1 MAPPCALRGSAAE
14 KGTANYLH
22 SEITKNGQQ
31 QMFSTETPPHSRRK
45 SFKAFTKQLV
55 NPTLRQQHQPLP
67 NPSSMSDRIPLD
79 QNNNS
84 NSKTNNTENHQLPP
98 SATLILGQ
106 TSKINPRLPRPSA
119 TAISLSS
126 VPYSYAYGA
135 AGSPPQ
141 PGTKKPFNSAQTV
154 DTTDSI
160 SPRSRSSRGRQAPT
174 YPDDMS
180 VASASSD
187 KNAPEPAHIRY
198 ARLNQRLQNTGSA
211 NAPNPALPKVV
222 VPKPSSTL
230 LNDTSVNIASA
241 FERAQ
246 LASRTKN
253 NSSNHNTNADQQA
266 QQNNNNDN
274 HHTRPEIHQDRQNLT
289 ASIDQDNIQYTNNE
303 QLNENQQLNKKRK
316 KNRRSIDP
324 SYRYRP
330 GDSAT
335 SDSEAGEGIAD
346 KRMRREKKARLEQE
360 KLDAQPGTAK
370 KRAVSKRRRTSSRRS
385 NGSDD
390 LTDSNEDTGP
400 VRYCLLLIFC
410 EQWAYLF
417 SQFSDA
423 SERENTHRRN
433 DGPSRDPPE
442 VGLARPGRQ
451 SVQRIDTDITHH
463 PARKSQPSATFYL
476 SDPEASQPPEGE
488 GSRDQSHDHELTAG
502 TTEESSRS
510 VLRLSGDS
518 YDFAEEE
525 RIVRALGDQIRQQP
539 QSAADASIDD
549 GSTSERHRQESSANS
564 SWAGPSRD
572 RTRSDEASHHSDAGM
587 REIEEIVASSR
598 QAARRK
604 PEKPRVLP
612 LPLPHQKKAIS
623 PIAEET
629 AHELREQPKTS
640 LFTSMLDGLGSRC
653 GKQLATLLSFIFQHE
668 FWNRFTWL
676 VLLGSTVLALLI
688 SLVSHI
694 LILSRGLISSL
705 LTRHFSPPFYLLR
718 CADSY
723 NTGDINFSLLPLF
736 SSSKRTSP
744 TFSAPMAEI
753 HDLAELIER
762 LRSLESVVSTISV
775 EQHQD
780 SQNLQQSI
788 IRDKKELDYKVGRLE
803 LKLEEEEKVR
813 SGLEDKVQRKLDQGV
828 KGLRSDLESVIIG
841 HRHDHGQ
848 LEKLKQVL
856 DGLGGRLESLDSSNS
871 NSVTR
876 EEARVMIEQLWS
888 VKGRDGFADADN
900 LKQAVLKATL
910 KQIEQDGYVTKTE
923 IGQLLESELR
933 VMGAGFEQQLD
944 SRLEKIRQELN
955 APRSRTRNLDAN
967 VGGGAVMESVQEMI
981 EEAIERYSQDGI
993 GKRDF
998 ALYSG
1003 GARVIPQLTSKT
1015 YEISVKTWSQKFI
1028 GFITGAESVIR
1039 GRGPITALSPEV
1051 ELGKCWPIPGSTGQ
1065 LAVYLSRKILIT
1077 EVSIEHVSKSL
1088 AYELDS
1094 SPREIEV
1101 WSIDDSKKLLDI
1113 VYDPNLPSRIQT
1125 FAIPSELNYLTST
1138 SADSDD
1144 DQAVSSSHQ
1153 DDHLPT
1159 HTAPILRQG
1168 VLFKIK
1174 SNHGNPY
1181 YTCIYRIRVH
1191 GLMESE
1197 LNSK

>member
-1 MAPPCALRGSAAE
+1 
-14 KGTANYLH
+14 
-22 SEITKNGQQ
+22 
-31 QMFSTETPPHSRRK
+31 
-45 SFKAFTKQLV
+45 
-55 NPTLRQQHQPLP
+55 
-67 NPSSMSDRIPLD
+67 
-79 QNNNS
+79 
-84 NSKTNNTENHQLPP
+84 
-98 SATLILGQ
+98 
-106 TSKINPRLPRPSA
+106 
-119 TAISLSS
+119 
-126 VPYSYAYGA
+126 
-135 AGSPPQ
+135 
-141 PGTKKPFNSAQTV
+141 
-154 DTTDSI
+154 
-160 SPRSRSSRGRQAPT
+160 
-174 YPDDMS
+174 
-180 VASASSD
+180 
-187 KNAPEPAHIRY
+187 
-198 ARLNQRLQNTGSA
+198 
-211 NAPNPALPKVV
+211 
-222 VPKPSSTL
+222 
-230 LNDTSVNIASA
+230 
-241 FERAQ
+241 
-246 LASRTKN
+246 
-253 NSSNHNTNADQQA
+253 
-266 QQNNNNDN
+266 
-274 HHTRPEIHQDRQNLT
+274 
-289 ASIDQDNIQYTNNE
+289 
-303 QLNENQQLNKKRK
+303 
-316 KNRRSIDP
+316 
-324 SYRYRP
+324 
-330 GDSAT
+330 
-335 SDSEAGEGIAD
+335 
-346 KRMRREKKARLEQE
+346 MRREKKARLEQE
-360 KLDAQPGTAK
+360 KLDAQSGTAK

-390 LTDSNEDTGP
+390 LTDSDEDTGP
-400 VRYCLLLIFC
+400 GIAATRGRRIPK
-410 EQWAYLF
+410 ENPT
-417 SQFSDA
+417 DNA
-423 SERENTHRRN
+423 SERENIHRRN
-433 DGPSRDPPE
+433 DGPSRKRAPSNYQRPDARSDLNQDDPPE
-442 VGLARPGRQ
+442 VGFARPSRQ
-451 SVQRIDTDITHH
+451 SVQRIDTDITPH

-488 GSRDQSHDHELTAG
+488 GSRNQSHEFTAG

-525 RIVRALGDQIRQQP
+525 RIVKALGDQIRPQP
-539 QSAADASIDD
+539 PSAADASIDD
-549 GSTSERHRQESSANS
+549 GSTSERHRQESSAHS

-572 RTRSDEASHHSDAGM
+572 RTRSDEAPYHSDAGM

-598 QAARRK
+598 QAAHRK

-629 AHELREQPKTS
+629 AHELRAQPKTS

-653 GKQLATLLSFIFQHE
+653 GRQLASFLSCIFQPE

-676 VLLGSTVLALLI
+676 VLLGSTALALLI
-688 SLVSHI
+688 N
-694 LILSRGLISSL
+694 
-705 LTRHFSPPFYLLR
+705 
-718 CADSY
+718 SY
-723 NTGDINFSLLPLF
+723 KTGDISFPLLSLF

-744 TFSAPMAEI
+744 TFSAPKAEI
-753 HDLAELIER
+753 HDLAQLIER
-762 LRSLESVVSTISV
+762 LQSLESVVSTISV

-780 SQNLQQSI
+780 SKNLQQSLM
-788 IRDKKELDYKVGRLE
+788 RDKKELDYKVGRLE
-803 LKLEEEEKVR
+803 LKLEEEEKIR
-813 SGLEDKVQRKLDQGV
+813 GGLEDKVQRKLDQGV

-841 HRHDHGQ
+841 RRHDHGQ
-848 LEKLKQVL
+848 LEKLKQTL

-888 VKGRDGFADADN
+888 VKERDGFPDADK

-923 IGQLLESELR
+923 IGQLLEGELR

-944 SRLEKIRQELN
+944 SRLEKIRQELH

-1051 ELGKCWPIPGSTGQ
+1051 DLGKCWPIPGSTGQ
-1065 LAVYLSRKILIT
+1065 LAVYLSRRILIT

-1101 WSIDDSKKLLDI
+1101 WSIEDSKKLLDI

-1125 FAIPSELNYLTST
+1125 FAIPSELNYLAPTSP
-1138 SADSDD
+1138 DSDD
-1144 DQAVSSSHQ
+1144 DQAVSSSPQ

-1159 HTAPILRQG
+1159 HATPILRQG